1 MTATTIPAP
10 TSPLDA
16 LRGDTATGRTR
27 TRAVPAVPALTKRR
41 LSLTVR
47 SPRAIVVPLLT
58 PVLFAL
64 VIAPALANTISVPG
78 GRTAYMTFVAL
89 ATVGLLIPLNC
100 AFSGLGVIVDRQQ
113 GAMRELLVA
122 PIRRSSIVVGNLIAA
137 LALTALQVVVLIAAS
152 ALRGAVYET
161 GMRTLW
167 FVAAAIFLAVF
178 MYGLAEVLSVRLPSP
193 VEYVAAVPAI
203 AIVPFFFAGSLFPIT
218 SLPHWLGAVAKVL
231 PLTHALALFR
241 YGMTGTSGV
250 RALHNIWGLQNVTL
264 MATLSMLVLVV
275 YAVVAFAGAVR
286 LFTKAGTS

>member
-1 MTATTIPAP
+1 MTATATVPITVTTEAPRSARSRSAPA
-10 TSPLDA
+10 A
-16 LRGDTATGRTR
+16 LVLA
-27 TRAVPAVPALTKRR
+27 KRR
-41 LSLTVR
+41 LALTVR
-47 SPRAIVVPLLT
+47 SPRSIVVPLLT

-64 VIAPALANTISVPG
+64 VIAPALANTIAVPA

-100 AFSGLGVIVDRQQ
+100 TFSGLGVIVDRQQ

-137 LALTALQVVVLIAAS
+137 LALTALQLVVLIAAS
-152 ALRGAVYET
+152 ALRGAVYQT
-161 GMRTLW
+161 GLRMLW
-167 FVAAAIFLAVF
+167 FIAAAVAFSVF
-178 MYGLAEVLSVRLPSP
+178 MYGLAEILSVRLPSP
-193 VEYVAAVPAI
+193 VEYIGAVPAV

-241 YGMTGTSGV
+241 YGIAGPSGV
-250 RALHNIWGLQNVTL
+250 RALHNIWGLHSATT
-264 MATLSMLVLVV
+264 MAVLSLLVV
-275 YAVVAFAGAVR
+275 VAYAVVIFAGAIR